1 MAVDH
6 TRFGRVRVSVDSGVP
21 WGFKSY
27 VEKLMNY
34 NVVYGSITGVIVLMI
49 WLYISGLVLLIGGE
63 LNAVLESEKL
73 NKHDSQLS

>member
-6 TRFGRVRVSVDSGVP
+6 TGFGPGRVSVDSGVLA
-21 WGFKSY
+21 FKFY

-49 WLYISGLVLLIGGE
+49 WFYLSGLVLLIGGE
-63 LNAVLESEKL
+63 LNAVLESAKL
-73 NKHDSQLS
+73 NKHKSQLS